1 MQDTANRINQ
11 GTIISQY
18 TDSSGKISEN
28 NETRQ
33 ISEER
38 SASVYVDESQLSLE
52 LPEISENSDIVEVSD
67 YAEPEYPSEYK
78 HVRSPEIRRS
88 EQVILMSAAAV
99 CGAVGGVLL
108 ALSGKFDIDPAVLQK
123 LVDNTLSGF
132 GSIFFQR
139 VMLGALFLGI
149 EYLLG
154 FFALGD
160 LLVWTA
166 PLVYSLGTAFRVTAL
181 KSWILLPSAVV
192 GTVAVVLGAA
202 LSSGFSHALMRLSS
216 GGTVYLESSPKQ
228 KLAVSFLGCLA
239 AVIAAAIYEGAILHG

>member
-1 MQDTANRINQ
+1 MQETLNQ
-11 GTIISQY
+11 VNKGTIVSQY
-18 TDSSGKISEN
+18 TAGNIPEN
-28 NETRQ
+28 SETRQ
-33 ISEER
+33 IPEEK
-38 SASVYVDESQLSLE
+38 AALVYADDSQLSLE
-52 LPEISENSDIVEVSD
+52 LPEIPEISEIVEIPDDPEPD
-67 YAEPEYPSEYK
+67 YPEYSNTYK

-108 ALSGKFDIDPAVLQK
+108 ALSGKAADPEVLQK
-123 LVDNTLSGF
+123 LADNTLSGF
-132 GSIFFQR
+132 GSIFLQR

-154 FFALGD
+154 FFAFGD

-166 PLVYSLGTAFRVTAL
+166 PLVYSLGTAFRITAL
-181 KSWILLPSAVV
+181 KSWILLPSAIV

-202 LSSGFSHALMRLSS
+202 LSSGFSYALMRLSS

-239 AVIAAAIYEGAILHG
+239 AVIAAAIYEGAIL